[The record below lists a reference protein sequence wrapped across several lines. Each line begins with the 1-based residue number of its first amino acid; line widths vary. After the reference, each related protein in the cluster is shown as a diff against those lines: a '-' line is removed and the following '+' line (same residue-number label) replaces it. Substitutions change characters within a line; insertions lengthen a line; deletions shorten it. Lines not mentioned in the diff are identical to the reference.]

1 MSVYESEWLRHGAPH
16 PIGERR
22 FQLFALAAG
31 VLFTAYVAATV
42 AGAPRDILSFVYAVV
57 VMPVPLVG
65 WWAYRRARENL
76 RVTFL
81 LCAWAATLLL
91 VGSLVWYGV
100 FLADG
105 SEIPPSPGV
114 WDICYVAARL
124 LLIGAVLA
132 AIRSLVS
139 LRLAALDACV
149 IVAAGVAVGAAF
161 IGRGL
166 EDRVTPATV
175 VTLNRPVLGIVTL
188 ILIASAALGSW
199 EGMPRSIALLGLG
212 EVGFTI
218 GSLIYSYSAVQGEF
232 VDDRWADLPW
242 AAGAGVSMLA
252 GSVLILGIDRPVLV
266 RNRVLPGNGSGL
278 RAVLHLTLGAIS
290 LTLGVAAYGFITARE
305 TVALIGVA
313 ASAAIAVAMAF
324 RAQDAIRTAARSSE
338 LLDDALVESER
349 ARDVLNL
356 SNELLQRKNAELRTL
371 QIAVAQGFNVIDERT
386 QGQLRELIEQAG
398 DDLVA
403 LVDETLVDED

>member
-1 MSVYESEWLRHGAPH
+1 MSVYEFEWLRHGAPH

-22 FQLFALAAG
+22 FHLFALAAG
-31 VLFTAYVAATV
+31 VLFTAYVAATI
-42 AGAPRDILSFVYAVV
+42 AGAPRDVLSLVYSVV
-57 VMPVPLVG
+57 VLPVPLVG

-199 EGMPRSIALLGLG
+199 EGMPRSIALLCLG
-212 EVGFTI
+212 EVAFTI

-232 VDDRWADLPW
+232 VDDRWADLAW
-242 AAGAGVSMLA
+242 AAGAGVSMLT
-252 GSVLILGIDRPVLV
+252 GSVLILGIDRPVVIRNSLV
-266 RNRVLPGNGSGL
+266 SNGAPRLG
-278 RAVLHLTLGAIS
+278 AVLYLTLVAIS
-290 LTLGVAAYGFITARE
+290 LTFGVASYGFITARE
-305 TVALIGVA
+305 TVAVIGVT
-313 ASAAIAVAMAF
+313 ASA
-324 RAQDAIRTAARSSE
+324 
-338 LLDDALVESER
+338 
-349 ARDVLNL
+349 
-356 SNELLQRKNAELRTL
+356 
-371 QIAVAQGFNVIDERT
+371 
-386 QGQLRELIEQAG
+386 
-398 DDLVA
+398 
-403 LVDETLVDED
+403 